1 MILRRRED
9 RFPIRSN
16 HLAFDEPVRMP
27 FVPPLARE
35 VPPGRRDLLVLLQL
49 KVQVPGLGE
58 DQLFHSQPDGFGRA
72 RKRKDDLA
80 ASDPTHGAAEH
91 GGGADFL
98 KREHP
103 EQLTE
108 AVELLVT
115 SAYRTTLCPAAVT
128 ASRMNWPLVSVSGV
142 RESDMV
148 RMANPSGPYFAPEA
162 WCCSKLG

>member
-1 MILRRRED
+1 MLAAIVAASGTLVKCRSRLPGGTWTTKRRRRKPMILRRRED

-108 AVELLVT
+108 AVELL
-115 SAYRTTLCPAAVT
+115 
-128 ASRMNWPLVSVSGV
+128 
-142 RESDMV
+142 
-148 RMANPSGPYFAPEA
+148 
-162 WCCSKLG
+162 